1 MNYFRRCNRIVS
13 SCCKSVDTDSVEW
26 SMIRKECIRIG
37 KQYPSKDYSTR
48 WLTDNAIVIRFEDAQ
63 CRISL
68 AYAKMLKS
76 KDVRR
81 FDLHYYIL
89 KLMSLSGVPISD
101 KILIS
106 VLSLADDNCDVD
118 SENELSTTESMSSA
132 STKSSSSVSSSSEE
146 DEVKETKKEPL
157 KLSTEEYDPNIFLHL
172 INETFNKQLTEYS
185 QIEEDDDLCDGFSF
199 TGNREEDE
207 SARRKKIENAIGM
220 LANLNTQLTKK

>member
-26 SMIRKECIRIG
+26 SMIRKECVRIG
-37 KQYPSKDYSTR
+37 KQYPSKDYGTR

-89 KLMSLSGVPISD
+89 KLMSLSGIPIPD

-106 VLSLADDNCDVD
+106 ALSLADDNCDVD
-118 SENELSTTESMSSA
+118 SENELSSTESMSSE
-132 STKSSSSVSSSSEE
+132 STKSSSSSEE
-146 DEVKETKKEPL
+146 EVEEIKKEPL
-157 KLSTEEYDPNIFLHL
+157 KLSSEEYDPNIFLHL

-185 QIEEDDDLCDGFSF
+185 QIEEDDDLCDGFTF

-207 SARRKKIENAIGM
+207 SARRKKIENAMGM
-220 LANLNTQLTKK
+220 LANLNAQLTKK